1 MITTD
6 ISGNNLI
13 AINESGN
20 EIVVEIAPRGL
31 DAKSTQLFLEDRKL
45 SRQMTGYTI
54 QDQVNINLGIYSP
67 KQWQKQHPN
76 KCINCSY

>member
-67 KQWQKQHPN
+67 KQW
-76 KCINCSY
+76 